1 MPRIAAGLLRLA
13 AFFATAPGA
22 VALAVFSTAVFASM
36 HAIVRHVSGE
46 LHPFEIAF
54 FRSVF
59 GLLTLLP
66 LIFRYGPG
74 AFISAQPRL
83 QLLRGAISGTSLMC
97 WFYGLSVV
105 PLAEATALSFTNAIF
120 ASLGAVIFLRER
132 MGIRRWSAVAVG
144 LAGVLIILRPGE
156 AAVSVGSLIVLVSA
170 ACWGGGTI
178 IIKRLSRTDSA
189 VTIALWMATM
199 MIVATS
205 IPAWLVWIR
214 PTPGQLL
221 WLVLIG
227 ALASMGTLAYTQ
239 ALKLAEA
246 TLIIPTD
253 FTRMVWA
260 SAIGFLAFG
269 EIPDSWT
276 WTGGLLIIGSTIY
289 IALREIRLNRRR
301 LRAQALETQMCDDPH
316 PQSTKKGKKTND
328 RHIER

>member
-1 MPRIAAGLLRLA
+1 VPRLPAGAARLV
-13 AFFATAPGA
+13 AFFATGPGA
-22 VALAVFSTAVFASM
+22 VTLAVGSTAVFATM
-36 HAIVRHVSGE
+36 HALVRHVSGD

-66 LIFRYGPG
+66 LIFRYGPA
-74 AFISAQPRL
+74 AFVSGQPRL
-83 QLLRGAISGTSLMC
+83 QLLRGVVSGMSLMC
-97 WFYGLSVV
+97 WFYGLSIV

-132 MGIRRWSAVAVG
+132 MGIRRWSAVVVG
-144 LAGVLIILRPGE
+144 LAGALIILRPGE
-156 AAVSVGSLIVLVSA
+156 AAVSVGALIVLVAA
-170 ACWGGGTI
+170 ACWGGGTV

-199 MIVATS
+199 MIVVS
-205 IPAWLVWIR
+205 IIPASLVWVW

-227 ALASMGTLAYTQ
+227 ALASIGTLAYTQ

-253 FTRMVWA
+253 FTRLVWA
-260 SAIGFLAFG
+260 SAIGFFFFA
-269 EIPDSWT
+269 EVPDAWT

-289 IALREIRLNRRR
+289 IALREVRLGKNRMREQD
-301 LRAQALETQMCDDPH
+301 LDNQMCDDAT
-316 PQSTKKGKKTND
+316 QEGKQD
-328 RHIER
+328 GESRR